1 MFIQT
6 ITKSDFANVD
16 KLIYDT
22 FTQSKQGYNNEVELI
37 NKIRKDKSY
46 VPELELIALDDSNQI
61 ISYGLLSEVNI
72 VNNSQDFLGLIL
84 APLVVSPTAQDKKVV
99 ETLLAILEHRAKQLG
114 YNYISILNHT
124 NYSPQ
129 FGYEPASKYKVKAP
143 FKISSRKFMI
153 KSLNSSGLVGISG
166 TLLLSKAFEK

>member
-46 VPELELIALDDSNQI
+46 VPELELTALDDSHQI

-72 VNNSQDFLGLIL
+72 L
-84 APLVVSPTAQDKKVV
+84 
-99 ETLLAILEHRAKQLG
+99 
-114 YNYISILNHT
+114 
-124 NYSPQ
+124 
-129 FGYEPASKYKVKAP
+129 
-143 FKISSRKFMI
+143 
-153 KSLNSSGLVGISG
+153 
-166 TLLLSKAFEK
+166 